1 MAERNPL
8 LASLHLKL
16 AAMRAAQE
24 RGVKSD
30 TAMVLG
36 MIKALEK
43 AEADAA
49 KKAAKVE
56 PETDAEVIEDQAIES
71 TRSPIRLCLFD
82 LDDTLLRTSD
92 LDRYRGQENVG
103 KTDLNFAYRGNLRMA
118 YGDPAGRYIYTP
130 EHHAEL
136 RAAYPEMKWGVFT
149 RSPRLYAETLLA
161 HAYPGLTWDAIVA
174 YEDVRY
180 TKPNGDGVWAAM
192 EQCDVQYVDDVALV
206 GDDKND
212 VQAAYQGGCWSI
224 LDQSSWVERPWA
236 GHRFWAM
243 EKVPDAVIIRP
254 SDLVRVLGHPKG
266 FWPELEYLSD
276 SGAEMADR
284 VLRIDKITHF
294 FPRPDDTYVSI
305 QCLGRLFIR
314 KYSELDPRRKWHAL
328 TAEIHAHKEAK
339 HFPSAWVEAIRRAIR
354 RAAIGR
360 DCVVTVIPFKPGR
373 PPRLESLL
381 DQVRVSEEHEPIIGG
396 GVYQYEPSLLAFREG
411 AVSSHGQ
418 HLNREERFANVGEN
432 LYVAQPE
439 RAKGKKV
446 IVIDDVTTTGATLL
460 WAHRYLTRAGARSVS
475 CISLAKAVGI
485 G

>member
-1 MAERNPL
+1 MPERNPL

-24 RGVKSD
+24 RGVKND

-49 KKAAKVE
+49 KKAEKVE
-56 PETDAEVIEDQAIES
+56 PETVEEVDEVQAVEPV
-71 TRSPIRLCLFD
+71 RSPIRLCLFD
-82 LDDTLLRTSD
+82 LDDTLLQTSD

-130 EHHAEL
+130 EHHVEL

-149 RSPRLYAETLLA
+149 RSPRLYAQTLLA

-174 YEDVRY
+174 FEDVRH
-180 TKPNGDGVWAAM
+180 TKPHGDGIWAAI
-192 EQCDVQYVDDVALV
+192 EQCDVKYVDEVALV
-206 GDDKND
+206 GDDKID

-236 GHRFWAM
+236 SQRYWAM
-243 EKVPDAVIIRP
+243 EKLPDAVITRP
-254 SDLVRVLGHPKG
+254 SDLVKVLGHPKG
-266 FWPELEYLSD
+266 FWPDLEYLSD
-276 SGAEMADR
+276 SEAEMAGR
-284 VLRIDKITHF
+284 VLRIDKINHF
-294 FPRPDDTYVSI
+294 FPRPDNAYVSI
-305 QCLGRLFIR
+305 QCLGRLFGE
-314 KYSELDPRRKWHAL
+314 YPELGPRRKWHAL

-339 HFPSAWVEAIRRAIR
+339 KFPSAWVEAIRRAIR

-373 PPRLESLL
+373 PPRLEALL
-381 DQVRVSEEHEPIIGG
+381 DQVRASEEQSPIIGG
-396 GVYQYEPSLLAFREG
+396 MVYQYERALLAFREG

-418 HLNREERFANVGEN
+418 HLNRDERFANVEQN

-439 RAKGKKV
+439 RAKGKTV
-446 IVIDDVTTTGATLL
+446 IVIDDVITTGATLL